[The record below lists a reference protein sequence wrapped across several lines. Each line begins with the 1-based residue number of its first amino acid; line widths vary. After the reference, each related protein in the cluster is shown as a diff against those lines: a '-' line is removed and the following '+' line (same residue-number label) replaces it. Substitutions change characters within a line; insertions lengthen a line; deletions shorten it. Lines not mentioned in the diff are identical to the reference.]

1 MALSQTL
8 IAKTLG
14 PKGDITFEFADGNSL
29 TFMSQA
35 DVDVYVNETALNN
48 AMPNLLRIFLV
59 AYNGKNGNVINKTA
73 TYDLTINSGN
83 VVRIQ

>member
-8 IAKTLG
+8 IAKTVG
-14 PKGDITFEFADGNSL
+14 PNGDITFEFADGNAL

-35 DVDVYVNETALNN
+35 DVDVYVNDTALNN
-48 AMPNLLRIFLV
+48 MMPNILRLFLV
-59 AYNGKNGNVINKTA
+59 AYNGENGNVVNKTA
-73 TYDLTINSGN
+73 TYDLTVNSGN